1 MIHQIKQEQD
11 ELTLLNMLSDNY
23 DKLIQIKRSH
33 ISKLLADY
41 MPFEDSYWT
50 RHFLRTQLEKL
61 NVSMILI
68 NTVIGHEKNRQE
80 ALGQFSSVNK
90 QQIWQVRD
98 TFEEI
103 AQQMNLRM

>member
-61 NVSMILI
+61 GVSMTLI
-68 NTVIGHEKNRQE
+68 NTVIGHEKTDKKHWDSFHQ
-80 ALGQFSSVNK
+80 
-90 QQIWQVRD
+90 
-98 TFEEI
+98 
-103 AQQMNLRM
+103 

>member
-1 MIHQIKQEQD
+1 
-11 ELTLLNMLSDNY
+11 
-23 DKLIQIKRSH
+23 
-33 ISKLLADY
+33 
-41 MPFEDSYWT
+41 
-50 RHFLRTQLEKL
+50 
-61 NVSMILI
+61 MILI

-90 QQIWQVRD
+90 QQIWQVRN